1 MSPRCIAE
9 MSPRCAAE
17 MHADRIAAA
26 SRLYLGYISAVSR
39 LERVLAEHEPD
50 GDQYAVDRG
59 FVNDVVEG
67 REDADVEEEEPRE
80 RVEYGVARLSDIAEI

>member
-1 MSPRCIAE
+1 MSPRCRRDA
-9 MSPRCAAE
+9 PLRCTP
-17 MHADRIAAA
+17 IGL
-26 SRLYLGYISAVSR
+26 RLHLGYISAVSR

-50 GDQYAVDRG
+50 GDEYAVDRG